1 LAAILGDSGGDAL
14 DVVGPA
20 DGAHFSLPLPVA
32 SLLRVVMRLTQLPMT
47 PSLPE
52 QGSLR
57 RHSAA
62 ADEAERTAKTAI
74 TIGALLFMA

>member
-1 LAAILGDSGGDAL
+1 LAATLGDSGGDAL
-14 DVVGPA
+14 DVAGPA
-20 DGAHFSLPLPVA
+20 DVAHFSLPLPVA
-32 SLLRVVMRLTQLPMT
+32 SLLRVAKRLTQLPMT

-52 QGSLR
+52 QGSLA

-74 TIGALLFMA
+74 TIAALRFIT